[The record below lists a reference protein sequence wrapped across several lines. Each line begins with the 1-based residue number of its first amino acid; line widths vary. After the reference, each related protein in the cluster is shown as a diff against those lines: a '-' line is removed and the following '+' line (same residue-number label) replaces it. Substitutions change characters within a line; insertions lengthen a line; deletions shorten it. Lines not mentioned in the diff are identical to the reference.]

1 LWSFKNENL
10 HRYIPI
16 TTYHTGTKLILNCAA
31 HLLLEIN
38 YKQGHLWLVVG
49 NPSVTDDVGVC
60 CRSLKTVVRRRG
72 SVSRSRTSD
81 IIIDCESSDETTL
94 RRRQREH
101 FADDDPQ
108 PSRTTT
114 GHHILL
120 QRILPPPFIWTSAFR
135 PLI

>member
-1 LWSFKNENL
+1 MKLCTG
-10 HRYIPI
+10 IPI
-16 TTYHTGTKLILNCAA
+16 TPYHTGTNILLNCAA
-31 HLLLEIN
+31 LLLLEIN
-38 YKQGHLWLVVG
+38 YKQGHLWLVTS
-49 NPSVTDDVGVC
+49 NPPVTDDVGVC
-60 CRSLKTVVRRRG
+60 CRSLKTVLRRRG

-94 RRRQREH
+94 RRREREH

-108 PSRTTT
+108 PSRATT
-114 GHHILL
+114 GHHLL